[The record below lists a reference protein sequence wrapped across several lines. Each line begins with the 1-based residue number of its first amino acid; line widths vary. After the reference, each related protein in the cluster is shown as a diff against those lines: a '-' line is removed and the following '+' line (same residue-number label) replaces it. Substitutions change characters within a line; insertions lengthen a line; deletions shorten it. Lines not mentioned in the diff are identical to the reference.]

1 MKKLISKKMLYRFIN
16 FYPPFIGAGV
26 KVRVLNDECSELEVS
41 MKLTRFNKNYVGTH
55 FGGSLYSMCDPF
67 YMLILMQHLGRDYL
81 VWDKSASIDFRRPG
95 RTKVKAHFKISKDR
109 IKSIIDE
116 VNELGKCEPIFNVDV
131 LDENDK
137 LVATIEKKL
146 WVKKKS

>member
-1 MKKLISKKMLYRFIN
+1 MLYRFIN

-67 YMLILMQHLGRDYL
+67 YMLILMQHLGREYL

-95 RTKVKAHFKISKDR
+95 RTKVKAYFKISEER

-116 VNELGKCEPIFNVDV
+116 VDELGKCEPIFNVDV
-131 LDENDK
+131 LDENEK

>member
-1 MKKLISKKMLYRFIN
+1 
-16 FYPPFIGAGV
+16 
-26 KVRVLNDECSELEVS
+26 

-67 YMLILMQHLGRDYL
+67 YMLILMQHLGREYL

-95 RTKVKAHFKISKDR
+95 RTKVKAYFKISEER

-116 VNELGKCEPIFNVDV
+116 VDELGKCEPIFNVDV
-131 LDENDK
+131 LDENEK